1 MITLSMENDIHIP
14 DILYA
19 DSPTVPDRDCFAT
32 GRRGPRII
40 HPCPVMRH
48 MTRRAAVGNPNIILV
63 AARLHYK
70 RTV

>member
-1 MITLSMENDIHIP
+1 MENDIHIP
-14 DILYA
+14 DILNVY
-19 DSPTVPDRDCFAT
+19 SPTVPDRDCFAT

-48 MTRRAAVGNPNIILV
+48 MTRRAAVGNPNIILI